1 MLFPNLFFPPIIPND
16 KFFQPPFLKDL
27 MESIVNFD
35 REEKIPI
42 TEISSYARERIFN
55 FSYPLSNKVV
65 KADFETKILDKFIM
79 RRIGQETFT
88 AWQIALKV
96 KLNEIMPYYN
106 KLFDSFEDWN
116 LFNDGETY
124 ERTRDISNES
134 TVDSRY
140 SKLPQNE
147 IQDVKNGSYMTDY
160 TLGQNES
167 TGGEV
172 ESYSK
177 DNSDK
182 ISTYDRYIQNK
193 SKIMSLIYNDLEE
206 LFYGIARL
214 N

>member
-1 MLFPNLFFPPIIPND
+1 MLFTNLFYPPCIPND

-27 MESIVNFD
+27 MDSIVNFD
-35 REEKIPI
+35 REQKIPV
-42 TEISSYARERIFN
+42 TQISSYARERIFN
-55 FSYPLSNKVV
+55 FSYPLSNKVI
-65 KADFETKILDKFIM
+65 KADFETMILDKFIM

-116 LFNDGETY
+116 LFNDGESY

-134 TVDSRY
+134 KVDSRY

-147 IQDVKNGSYMTDY
+147 IIDVQNGSYMTDY

-167 TGGEV
+167 TGGEI

-193 SKIMSLIYNDLEE
+193 SKIMTLIYNDLDE